1 MYPFFRLICR
11 IIVKLIGEPELI
23 GGEHIPREGPFVLAA
38 NHQSILDPLVLIA
51 CIPRKITFLAAA
63 YIFRIPLVGLLIRAA
78 GALPGHGEG
87 SMKSINTGLARLSQ
101 GEVLGLFPEGG
112 VSLDGAIKPFRSG
125 GPILPKDRGPGP
137 TGSPDR
143 QPGGIAGRAVYP
155 RRGQIRITI
164 GSRCRSKG
172 KGAPGGVDRLNREL
186 VTAIGRLV

>member
-1 MYPFFRLICR
+1 MDRAS
-11 IIVKLIGEPELI
+11 
-23 GGEHIPREGPFVLAA
+23 GEHIPREGPFVLAA

-78 GALPGHGEG
+78 GALPVNGEG
-87 SMKSINTGLARLSQ
+87 SMKSIKTGLARLSQ

-125 GPILPKDRGPGP
+125 WAYFALKTGAPALPVVL
-137 TGSPDR
+137 TGSREVLPV
-143 QPGGIAGRAVYP
+143 GRYIP

-164 GSRCRSKG
+164 GEPLPVKKG
-172 KGAPGGVDRLNREL
+172 VRVHREELDRLNREL